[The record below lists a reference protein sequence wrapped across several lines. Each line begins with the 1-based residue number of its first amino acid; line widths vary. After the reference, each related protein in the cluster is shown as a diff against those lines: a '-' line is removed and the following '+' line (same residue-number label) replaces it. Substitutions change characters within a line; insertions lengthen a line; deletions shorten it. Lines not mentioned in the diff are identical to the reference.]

1 MHYIWCTKKYVLF
14 VGIRDGP
21 DIKSAGYPA
30 TGYPARQLSRI
41 PDIRLAG
48 YMAGYPAKPDI
59 RPTGYPARHQIYQII
74 LSKQCLLSEKAGYP
88 ALISGRPD
96 IRPAGYPAG

>member
-30 TGYPARQLSRI
+30 RQLSRI
-41 PDIRLAG
+41 PHIQPDIW
-48 YMAGYPAKPDI
+48 PDI
-59 RPTGYPARHQIYQII
+59 RPNRISGRPDIRPDIKFNKSLYQ
-74 LSKQCLLSEKAGYP
+74 SSALLSEKAGYP
-88 ALISGRPD
+88 ALISGRLD
-96 IRPAGYPAG
+96 IRPAG

>member
-1 MHYIWCTKKYVLF
+1 MK
-14 VGIRDGP
+14 IRDGP

-59 RPTGYPARHQIYQII
+59 RPDIKFIKLFYQSSVYY
-74 LSKQCLLSEKAGYP
+74 LKK
-88 ALISGRPD
+88 PD
-96 IRPAGYPAG
+96 IRR

>member
-1 MHYIWCTKKYVLF
+1 MNKYEVESRINETFLKSLVF
-14 VGIRDGP
+14 IEISRDGP

-59 RPTGYPARHQIYQII
+59 RPNR
-74 LSKQCLLSEKAGYP
+74 
-88 ALISGRPD
+88 ISGRPD
-96 IRPAGYPAG
+96 TGSDIKFIKLFFQSSVYYLKKPDIRR

>member
-30 TGYPARQLSRI
+30 RQLSRI
-41 PDIRLAG
+41 PHIQPDIW
-48 YMAGYPAKPDI
+48 PDI
-59 RPTGYPARHQIYQII
+59 RPNR
-74 LSKQCLLSEKAGYP
+74 
-88 ALISGRPD
+88 ISGRPD
-96 IRPAGYPAG
+96 IRPDIKFIKLFYQSSVYYLKKPDIRR